1 MSTTRQIGAAPGA
14 VLTCGEP
21 RRGESGDRLR
31 VLIESFARPGPDRL
45 VEQVVAAA
53 ATVCSAG
60 YAGLVEVDPV
70 AESAHPVHVH
80 TPPGDPLALR
90 RWLRDSAV
98 LTTLA
103 ARSDPIR
110 LPGEEAADR
119 PGFLAV
125 PVPLAARGRAYLWV
139 AGRCFDHW
147 DEDLLVRFATAAG
160 RAMEAAHGFEA
171 AVRMLRAVHAFAR
184 PAVPGRGAPGPEG
197 ALPEGAAEAV
207 GRRRTPS

>member
-14 VLTCGEP
+14 VLTYGGPRHGEP
-21 RRGESGDRLR
+21 GDRLR
-31 VLIESFARPGPDRL
+31 TLIESFAGPGADRL

-53 ATVCSAG
+53 ATVCTTG

-70 AESAHPVHVH
+70 AENVHPVHVH

-98 LTTLA
+98 LATLA
-103 ARSDPIR
+103 ARSDPLL
-110 LPGEEAADR
+110 LPMEES

-125 PVPLAARGRAYLWV
+125 PVPLAARGQAYLWV
-139 AGRCFDHW
+139 AGRRFDHR

-184 PAVPGRGAPGPEG
+184 LSCGRDHPARQAPAGG
-197 ALPEGAAEAV
+197 G
-207 GRRRTPS
+207 G